1 MNGVVLAL
9 RALHAAVPAVQAVAV
24 QGAHK
29 GYQLKQ
35 ADLTVAALDEL
46 TVYNIRRLF
55 ALRGAEFMDIQT
67 ATVGKGPRKAR
78 TTSGTC

>member
-1 MNGVVLAL
+1 MFCLATI
-9 RALHAAVPAVQAVAV
+9 QAVAI

-35 ADLTVAALDEL
+35 ADLTLASLDEI

-55 ALRGAEFMDIQT
+55 AQRGAEFMDIKTAAAGKPPRFAQT
-67 ATVGKGPRKAR
+67 R
-78 TTSGTC
+78 SGTM